1 MPMWQGPVPVVAL
14 VWSWPLCWPMVSWSL
29 ADVMAVTVVEVVA
42 VVAFPRWRV
51 LHEGGE
57 HGRVGA
63 AVGAVLSALLSQ
75 RAGDV
80 VDDRGAGRRCRAAG
94 ESAGLRWWWPCR
106 GRGCS
111 LGARL
116 RRW

>member
-51 LHEGGE
+51 LLEKGSM
-57 HGRVGA
+57 
-63 AVGAVLSALLSQ
+63 AVSGPRSEPCCP
-75 RAGDV
+75 
-80 VDDRGAGRRCRAAG
+80 RC
-94 ESAGLRWWWPCR
+94 CR
-106 GRGCS
+106 SGPVMS
-111 LGARL
+111 
-116 RRW
+116 